1 MNRKL
6 LIKLLQDGLH
16 YTQGRHRV
24 WVSKCFEITVRPD
37 RVVELDEY
45 EGYTEESGIP
55 ASRKTAQAQGAPS
68 MYHVGRSVIH
78 LKDGRV
84 VDETGAGWEEE

>member
-6 LIKLLQDGLH
+6 LIQLLQDGLH
-16 YTQGRHRV
+16 YTKGKHRV

-37 RVVELDEY
+37 RIVELDEY
-45 EGYTEESGIP
+45 EGYTEESGVS
-55 ASRKTAQAQGAPS
+55 ASRKRPLAEEAPS

-84 VDETGAGWEEE
+84 VAETGTGWEE